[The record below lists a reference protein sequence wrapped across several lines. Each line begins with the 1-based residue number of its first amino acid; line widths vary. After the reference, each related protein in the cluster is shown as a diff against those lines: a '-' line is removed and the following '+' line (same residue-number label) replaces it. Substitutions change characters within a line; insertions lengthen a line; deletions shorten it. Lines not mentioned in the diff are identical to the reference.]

1 MRSGNSLPL
10 NDDIVD
16 RIFTFCSDFETLHA
30 LTLVCKALHSVFSR
44 HPNSITTAVARNLIG
59 PAFPEALQL
68 ARTDEDDVNDN
79 ASPTTEVGLPVLS
92 TADKISLHKN
102 AIVVNK
108 LERLFSR
115 WYKNRTSDASV
126 LTTEETW
133 RFRRAMYRVMAYSAR
148 FSACAWDED
157 EVDESSWQPEE
168 LERIFAHRVQML
180 NTHSTAELRQIDTVT
195 RFLKEVVDWV
205 WQDDEMPLGHEH
217 ADQPYDICI
226 AAGPA
231 LILAT
236 YEAHDM
242 EPMDE
247 ECAMYDSWAEIPLFS
262 GFISSPLAQIWASR
276 EVPASP
282 DDATHLSSILETVL
296 DFPDNCQRCEQSAR
310 RLWTSATWENLR
322 FDAPDLLPGKLPFNR
337 YETNALAVLLHGCG
351 DPSNMIGDIFQDVEL
366 RAEFEQWTARDAL
379 CATCLEKLLQAHI
392 YLWLRGRKI
401 KDGWVPPEDCWYVN
415 ISAIAESATK
425 YLWQV
430 WL

>member
-1 MRSGNSLPL
+1 NSLPL
-10 NDDIVD
+10 DDDIVD

-68 ARTDEDDVNDN
+68 ARRTEEDDENDN
-79 ASPTTEVGLPVLS
+79 ASPAPKIGLDELPVLS
-92 TADKISLHKN
+92 TADKISLRKN
-102 AIVVNK
+102 AIVVSK

-115 WYKNRTSDASV
+115 WYKNRTSEASV

-157 EVDESSWQPEE
+157 EADEISWRPDE
-168 LERIFAHRVQML
+168 LERIFARRVRML
-180 NTHSTAELRQIDTVT
+180 NNYSTAELREIDTVT
-195 RFLKEVVDWV
+195 RFLREVVDWV
-205 WQDDEMPLGHEH
+205 LQDEGGTSPLNLCLSPDDKHVCVEQLGHEH
-217 ADQPYDICI
+217 VDQPYDICI

-247 ECAMYDSWAEIPLFS
+247 ECAIYDSWAEIPLFA

-282 DDATHLSSILETVL
+282 DDSTHLSSILETVL
-296 DFPDNCQRCEQSAR
+296 DFPDNCASH
-310 RLWTSATWENLR
+310 S
-322 FDAPDLLPGKLPFNR
+322 P
-337 YETNALAVLLHGCG
+337 
-351 DPSNMIGDIFQDVEL
+351 I
-366 RAEFEQWTARDAL
+366 
-379 CATCLEKLLQAHI
+379 
-392 YLWLRGRKI
+392 
-401 KDGWVPPEDCWYVN
+401 
-415 ISAIAESATK
+415 
-425 YLWQV
+425 
-430 WL
+430 